1 MTSRPFNITIA
12 LGPFYPTPPAPT
24 GAVQRI
30 WSDLADEFARRGHH
44 VTILACRYP
53 GQAAEESRGGIT
65 IRRRTSLRQGK
76 NIYADI
82 IKDSWYSA
90 RAALL
95 MPRADVVVSNA
106 FWFPILAAWRQRTR
120 GRLIVHVARA
130 PKGQLRLYR
139 RAARFDT
146 PSEAIREQIIAE
158 VPWAAPRTTVVPYP
172 INTEVFTTP
181 TPAPAGKSRAG
192 SDQLTLLYTGR
203 IHPEKGIHLLVDAYA
218 RVHARRPE
226 LRLRLVGAQKV
237 NEGGGGD
244 DYTRQLRDKAGG
256 LPLAI
261 DQPIYDRSGL
271 AAALQTADFYCYPS
285 LAEKGETFGVA
296 PLEAMATGLAPIV
309 SDLACFRQFMVD
321 GATGAI
327 FDHRCADPAGAL
339 AEKLAAMLDN
349 PEAAR
354 RMGQAAAAR
363 AREFGYAAVADRHLR
378 EFESLIGGRA

>member
-1 MTSRPFNITIA
+1 MNITIA

-30 WSDLADEFARRGHH
+30 WSDLAGEFAQRGHR
-44 VTILACRYP
+44 VTILACRHA
-53 GQAAEESRGGIT
+53 GQPSEETDGLVR
-65 IRRRTSLRQGK
+65 IRRRTSLRQGR
-76 NIYADI
+76 NVYIDI
-82 IKDSWYSA
+82 LKDSWYSS

-139 RAARFDT
+139 GSAAFDT
-146 PSEAIREQIIAE
+146 PSEAIREQIVAE
-158 VPWAAPRTTVVPYP
+158 APWAAARTRVVPYP
-172 INTEVFTTP
+172 INTVVFTP
-181 TPAPAGKSRAG
+181 PPPPAPGRSRVG
-192 SDQLTLLYTGR
+192 TDERTLLYTGR
-203 IHPEKGIHLLVDAYA
+203 IHPEKGVHLLVDAYA
-218 RVHARRPE
+218 RVHARHPN

-244 DYTRQLRDKAGG
+244 DYLRRLRERAGS

-261 DQPIYDRSGL
+261 DQPIYDRRGL
-271 AAALQTADFYCYPS
+271 AGALQAADLYCYPS

-296 PLEAMATGLAPIV
+296 PLEAMATGLPPIV
-309 SDLACFRQFMVD
+309 SDLACFRQFMID
-321 GATGAI
+321 GTTGAI

-339 AEKLAAMLDN
+339 AERLAAMLAD
-349 PEAAR
+349 PEATA
-354 RMGQAAAAR
+354 RMGRAAAER
-363 AREFGYAAVADRHLR
+363 AGEFSYASVAEQHLR
-378 EFESLIGGRA
+378 DFEAIIRDAR